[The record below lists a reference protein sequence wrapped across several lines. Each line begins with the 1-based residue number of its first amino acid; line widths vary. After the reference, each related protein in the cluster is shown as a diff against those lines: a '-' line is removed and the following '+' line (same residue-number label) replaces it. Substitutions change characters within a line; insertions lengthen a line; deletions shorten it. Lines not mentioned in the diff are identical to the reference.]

1 MLFGRPQPEAA
12 QILGIS
18 LTTLKQVCRRLGVTR
33 WPYRRPSKACRPS
46 KPQPDPETPGVMNP
60 GLTNPASSLPS
71 PFPANFQRPGM
82 FRDSVRD
89 GKQSATVDSAG
100 EKQGAHLMRLT
111 GPAEL
116 NCAGAAMA
124 GLNVGAGP
132 PYWQEHGAAAERT
145 NLVHAIGQADRR
157 DADFQ
162 TDGPAS
168 GLMPGHLCS
177 LHALSRG
184 QTWHAHDAHS
194 GSGIHRQWLGPPS
207 GFRGAPAGP
216 GYSWC
221 HQDSHTHFGR
231 LDARSGALGHH
242 GNSVMGMGGL
252 AHRQDMGG
260 WAMNQSL
267 VRAHDEGNARSFQ
280 AGPFLR
286 SIDAENREYFE
297 LPFQEQSMG
306 PGAAAGVSA
315 RSHLAT
321 GDAGDLRLIG
331 GIGGDLHDGH
341 GNAFLRSQHRGQP
354 NSTAMA
360 MGAHAAGE
368 RVSFG
373 GDIGNSHRMWRDV
386 PGPREV
392 GNSIVHRQ
400 NRPDIAFGGA
410 SSGMGNFDLGM

>member
-1 MLFGRPQPEAA
+1 
-12 QILGIS
+12 
-18 LTTLKQVCRRLGVTR
+18 
-33 WPYRRPSKACRPS
+33 
-46 KPQPDPETPGVMNP
+46 MNS
-60 GLTNPASSLPS
+60 GLTNPASRMPS
-71 PFPANFQRPGM
+71 PFPANFQRPGI

-89 GKQSATVDSAG
+89 GKQSATVHSAG
-100 EKQGAHLMRLT
+100 EMQGAHLKRLT

-116 NCAGAAMA
+116 NRAGAGMA

-132 PYWQEHGAAAERT
+132 PYWQEKSASAERT
-145 NLVHAIGQADRR
+145 SLVHAIGQADRR
-157 DADFQ
+157 DADFP
-162 TDGPAS
+162 TEVPAS
-168 GLMPGHLCS
+168 GLMPGHQAS
-177 LHALSRG
+177 QQALSRG
-184 QTWHAHDAHS
+184 PTWHAQDAQ
-194 GSGIHRQWLGPPS
+194 SGIHRQWHAPPS
-207 GFRGAPAGP
+207 VFRGAPAAS

-221 HQDSHTHFGR
+221 HQDSHAHFSR
-231 LDARSGALGHH
+231 LDAMSGTLGHH
-242 GNSVMGMGGL
+242 ANSGMGIGGL
-252 AHRQDMGG
+252 AHVTAHHQDMGG
-260 WAMNQSL
+260 WPMNQSL

-280 AGPFLR
+280 ASPFLR
-286 SIDAENREYFE
+286 SIDTEHREYFE
-297 LPFQEQSMG
+297 LPLQEQAMG